1 MSERRQMEIHNDSLD
16 PEQAGQHL
24 DHTPPDKE
32 WYALYVQVNHEKEVV
47 KRLEQKEMDCFLPLM
62 ETWSKRRDRRKKI
75 QLPMFPGYVFVHV
88 LLASNVHL
96 TVVKTPGALSLLH
109 NSQGPLSIPSYQI
122 ENLRTMINAIQPIEI
137 HSYLRQGDWVHVVR
151 TSCRM
156 HRYSQQG
163 GSPQRQADRQRRHNQ
178 EIGKRRTRLGGRR
191 AYPPAHLH
199 VTPDVNQI
207 FSYFITPSKAECYPE
222 FIPQRFNCD
231 ISAEPVK
238 YHCFVTGKPLYSHIG
253 Y

>member
-1 MSERRQMEIHNDSLD
+1 MKTNEN
-16 PEQAGQHL
+16 HL
-24 DHTPPDKE
+24 CQTPPDKE

-47 KRLEQKEMDCFLPLM
+47 KRLEQKEVGCFLPLM

-151 TSCRM
+151 GPLAGCIGILNRVD
-156 HRYSQQG
+156 
-163 GSPQRQADRQRRHNQ
+163 PQK
-178 EIGKRRTRLGGRR
+178 GRLIVSVDIIKKSVSVELDLEDVEPTL
-191 AYPPAHLH
+191 PPSF
-199 VTPDVNQI
+199 T
-207 FSYFITPSKAECYPE
+207 
-222 FIPQRFNCD
+222 
-231 ISAEPVK
+231 
-238 YHCFVTGKPLYSHIG
+238 
-253 Y
+253 

>member
-1 MSERRQMEIHNDSLD
+1 MEIHNDSLD

-151 TSCRM
+151 GPLAGC
-156 HRYSQQG
+156 
-163 GSPQRQADRQRRHNQ
+163 
-178 EIGKRRTRLGGRR
+178 IGILNRVDLHKGRLIVSVDIIKKSVSVELDLEDVEPTL
-191 AYPPAHLH
+191 PP
-199 VTPDVNQI
+199 T
-207 FSYFITPSKAECYPE
+207 CM
-222 FIPQRFNCD
+222 
-231 ISAEPVK
+231 
-238 YHCFVTGKPLYSHIG
+238 
-253 Y
+253 